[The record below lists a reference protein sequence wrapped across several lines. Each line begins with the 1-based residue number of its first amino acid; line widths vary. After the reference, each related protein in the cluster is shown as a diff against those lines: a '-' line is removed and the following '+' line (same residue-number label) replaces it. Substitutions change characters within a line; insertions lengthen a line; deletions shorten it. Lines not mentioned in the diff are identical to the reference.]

1 MVGLSKSRNS
11 IPYEVTLRKPG
22 EKLYPSA
29 LYNWIQYKQ
38 NNSIERERAVTWK
51 GLLYLCCVQLR
62 VWKRLQIPDRDLRN
76 KTTIYKR
83 SCY

>member
-1 MVGLSKSRNS
+1 MVGLSKSINS
-11 IPYEVTLRKPG
+11 IPYEVTLTKPG
-22 EKLYPSA
+22 EKWYPSA

-51 GLLYLCCVQLR
+51 GLLYLCCVQL
-62 VWKRLQIPDRDLRN
+62 WKRPQIPDRDLRN